1 MHLCFS
7 STEQDQEFHTT
18 LNRCLALLLTSQ
30 ACKVYIGQGRQK
42 QLISAEKSKNEHSLI
57 LDLIYIQ
64 RNITFSLLHD
74 Q

>member
-7 STEQDQEFHTT
+7 STEQDHEFHTT

-42 QLISAEKSKNEHSLI
+42 QLISAEKS
-57 LDLIYIQ
+57 
-64 RNITFSLLHD
+64 
-74 Q
+74 